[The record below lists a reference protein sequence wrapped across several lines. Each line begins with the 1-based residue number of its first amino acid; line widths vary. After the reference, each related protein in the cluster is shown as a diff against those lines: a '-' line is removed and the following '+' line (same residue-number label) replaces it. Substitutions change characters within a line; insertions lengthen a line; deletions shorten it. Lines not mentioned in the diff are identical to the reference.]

1 MFGCQGSQ
9 LHPRSAGAAHV
20 VRVREERGKR
30 EEIVRCCWRRR
41 QLTFIPTSDRVL
53 ESCPELRRRHI
64 RQLPSRHLSYICAAV
79 QVWSG

>member
-9 LHPRSAGAAHV
+9 LHPRSAAHV
-20 VRVREERGKR
+20 VREERGKR

-53 ESCPELRRRHI
+53 ESCLHC
-64 RQLPSRHLSYICAAV
+64 LV
-79 QVWSG
+79 QNCVVVTFASFPLAT